1 MGNELEWP
9 DRIGET
15 IEKLPEDHP
24 TKIWAVNELKKRGKN
39 NSPAKVKDLDELYLP
54 FVKAFF
60 QKCKAAIEKELP
72 GTLFRLSYTSG
83 PKCTWSWS
91 TRFCRCVFG

>member
-72 GTLFRLSYTSG
+72 GTLSCRTHRG
-83 PKCTWSWS
+83 PNVLVWS